1 MVATIGHYDDDA
13 LQAAL
18 TLPHADVALVASV
31 RRSASVMDTLK
42 GRGVSDAQRARVR
55 APAGAPRAG
64 AQEEIALHALAEV
77 VALRHE
83 RMIANPVPA
92 PEAIMGFAVDPV
104 CAMTVDTRDAAHTAI
119 HDGQTYFFCCSGC
132 REQFVADP
140 ARFLRAA
147 AG

>member
-1 MVATIGHYDDDA
+1 MGHYDDDA
-13 LQAAL
+13 IAGRTDPAACRRCAGGER
-18 TLPHADVALVASV
+18 PPIGGGHGHAARAW
-31 RRSASVMDTLK
+31 RR
-42 GRGVSDAQRARVR
+42 RYAQLARVR
-55 APAGAPRAG
+55 APAGARRAG

-83 RMIANPVPA
+83 RIIANPVPA
-92 PEAIMGFAVDPV
+92 PEAIVGFAVDPV
-104 CAMTVDTRDAAHTAI
+104 CGMTVDTNDAAHTAV

-132 REQFVADP
+132 REQFVADA